1 MKKILTLFTA
11 LILFG
16 SMMVVQ
22 AVDYYVAHNKVMNSN
37 EWNASG
43 DKMTQV
49 GSSNIYSITFNGVS
63 TSEVQ
68 FKVTEGSWTTN
79 YGSENVNQ
87 MLSNIALYDNG
98 GNACFKLANS
108 ADVTIYFDA
117 AINKIYVRAAITDY
131 HFSSGT
137 TIYYDFTGY
146 GSGINIY
153 DGTWYS
159 NTNSIISIDLASDWY
174 VSADINLFKS
184 NASSWNF
191 VKCTTL
197 PTSGQNMIVS
207 TDGATYHWDTYVPA
221 GPIAPP
227 TITLHGNFSGN
238 WETSADFDIA
248 AGDETASLTLNIAAG
263 NYEFGVYKGAAWV
276 ANSAAFS
283 RANASNVV
291 SGDAGNC
298 TLEAD
303 VTGDY
308 TFTWTY
314 ATNTLEIT
322 YPAIPAQNVSITG
335 LASQILKG
343 SVVNFTASSS
353 GIDEPGYR
361 FYVKE
366 KNGSFGSAVT
376 SYTFDAVGEYV
387 VKVEALEYNTG
398 DPVATDESNV
408 VIYDTY
414 TFTAGTTIYVDFSA
428 MTEGSK
434 KVNYPKNNE
443 VGIDY
448 DENGAGTIKTIT
460 FTTDVTWTTLADAF
474 IKTEKAGWAALK
486 FSVPGTG
493 QNHVIVAADGASYSW
508 GTYVMEPEAFVAGS
522 EADIFG
528 TAWTAGL
535 SANQMTWD
543 EGMAKY
549 AKVYTVDK
557 AYKSVGLKVVY
568 DNVWYGENGGSENV
582 KFSLSGPGE
591 FVVYFNKAT
600 YHVTVGGP
608 IVGEE
613 QFDFEYAAVAANGE
627 GNWAHG
633 ENWNAATT
641 TNRMTEVAA
650 NVWEISFD
658 NVPAKDCQLKFCFD
672 GAWNH
677 EFGGTFSAFGT
688 ASPAVYG
695 NSASTINFSSTAG
708 SIITIRLDLSNFNF
722 ATKEGATFTVSQV
735 EPIAPIGGK
744 FIINANADTVVFS
757 RGNLCYNYGLD
768 TWYCSEK
775 QYDVLAETNLN
786 FGKPG
791 YTGSIDLF
799 SWSNSLSDFGR
810 LTSNKDADYLN
821 GGAFIDWGSK
831 FPGETAWCTLSKDE
845 WDYLFAHHQWTMINL
860 TDAEAADEDVF
871 FALVLFPYD
880 WVAPAGLEN
889 LRYKFY
895 ALEDD
900 AKLSDNTFTLAQWHS
915 LFEPNGAVLL
925 PTGGSRAGYYGNTIG
940 FDGATE
946 EPNPARWSSEDAKY
960 DHVDNVAWLGYY
972 WLSSPHPTEDKHA
985 AYVILPGEY
994 EYPAGSDDWHST
1006 IPAVW
1011 HREKRRGN
1019 SVRLVARHP
1028 RQEVTIRDGLNAGKW
1043 GTLCPKQNVE
1053 FANGATFYQI
1063 SYLEENGGMPY
1074 IMYFDQIS
1082 GNTLTAGQPYF
1093 FIANATEIRGTK
1105 TGAELD
1111 AAGAGVNGFY
1121 GWISATDESKALS
1134 WKADYDPTGD
1144 NTYVIYG
1151 NMVTRINGATSLKSE
1166 RCYINI
1172 SPSEPSRSGS
1182 APVPGRA
1189 RFMINVDGHNTPTGM
1204 DQITNDQLQMSNKV
1218 IINDHLYILRGEKMY
1233 DATGRLVK

>member
-11 LILFG
+11 LLFFG

-22 AVDYYVAHNKVMNSN
+22 AVTWTVAGSNTTILGTNWGTENAANDMINVKGN
-37 EWNASG
+37 EWYLLKANKTLTAETLEYKVCKDHAWGTAYPGSNAQFSLTAGTYDVLFKFDSNSHAVSASKVTSWTVAGTESLWGSNWNPADVNNDMSRSG
-43 DKMTQV
+43 DNWTFTK
-49 GSSNIYSITFNGVS
+49 SNILLVVGNTYECKATANHGWDYAFPGENKTFS
-63 TSEVQ
+63 
-68 FKVTEGSWTTN
+68 VTEDG
-79 YGSENVNQ
+79 Y
-87 MLSNIALYDNG
+87 Y
-98 GNACFKLANS
+98 
-108 ADVTIYFDA
+108 DVTIDFNTSTLAVTVTTTFLAPAVPPTPVITLHSNITNPGWGTSDA
-117 AINKIYVRAAITDY
+117 
-131 HFSSGT
+131 F
-137 TIYYDFTGY
+137 
-146 GSGINIY
+146 
-153 DGTWYS
+153 
-159 NTNSIISIDLASDWY
+159 
-174 VSADINLFKS
+174 
-184 NASSWNF
+184 
-191 VKCTTL
+191 
-197 PTSGQNMIVS
+197 VS
-207 TDGATYHWDTYVPA
+207 TDG
-221 GPIAPP
+221 
-227 TITLHGNFSGN
+227 
-238 WETSADFDIA
+238 DI
-248 AGDETASLTLNIAAG
+248 TASLTLTG
-263 NYEFGVYKGAAWV
+263 VTKGDYQFGIKKDGDWTS
-276 ANSAAFS
+276 NGSAFT
-283 RANASNVV
+283 RANNSYAVTAGS
-291 SGDAGNC
+291 GNC
-298 TLEAD
+298 TFSAD
-303 VTGDY
+303 RNGDY

-493 QNHVIVAADGASYSW
+493 QNRVVVAADGASYSW

-522 EADIFG
+522 EAEIFG

-633 ENWNAATT
+633 ENWDAATT
-641 TNRMTEVAA
+641 TNRMTEVTA

-695 NSASTINFSSTAG
+695 NTASTINFSSTAG

-722 ATKEGATFTVSQV
+722 ATKTGATFTVSQV

-757 RGNLCYNYGLD
+757 RGNLCYNYGQD
-768 TWYCSEK
+768 AWYCSEK
-775 QYDVLAETNLN
+775 QYDVLAAQNLN

-799 SWSNSLSDFGR
+799 GWSNSLSDFGR
-810 LTSNKDADYLN
+810 LLSNKDADYLG
-821 GGAFIDWGSK
+821 GGAFIDWGTK
-831 FPGETAWCTLSKDE
+831 FPGATEWCTLSKAE

-880 WVAPAGLEN
+880 WQAPAGLEN

-895 ALEDD
+895 SLEDD
-900 AKLSDNTFTLAQWHS
+900 AKLSDNTFTVAQWHS

-946 EPNPARWSSEDAKY
+946 ELNPSRWSSADAKY

-994 EYPAGSDDWHST
+994 EYPAGSDEWHST

-1074 IMYFDQIS
+1074 NMYFDQIS

-1189 RFMINVDGHNTPTGM
+1189 RFMINVDGHNTPTGLENGGLLNGENGV
-1204 DQITNDQLQMSNKV
+1204 QKV
-1218 IINDHLYILRGEKMY
+1218 LINGNLYILRGEKMY